1 MDTEG
6 AILFCENNKIE
17 GSYVECGVYEGLH
30 PVMACNMILNNKLSI
45 RDIYMYD
52 TYEGLTKPGEY
63 DYTTSDPIFHM
74 NNNAVLDE
82 WTNKKTG
89 DNRSEWCCCS
99 LEKVK
104 ENVNKTNYPEDKL
117 HFIKGDVM
125 ETLLEES
132 NLPEKIS
139 VLRLDTDWYESSKFE
154 LERLYDRVSFGGVI
168 ILDDYFHWDGQR
180 RAVDEYLEEHHI
192 QRKVIKIDSK
202 TGYFIK

>member
-1 MDTEG
+1 
-6 AILFCENNKIE
+6 
-17 GSYVECGVYEGLH
+17 
-30 PVMACNMILNNKLSI
+30 
-45 RDIYMYD
+45 
-52 TYEGLTKPGEY
+52 
-63 DYTTSDPIFHM
+63 
-74 NNNAVLDE
+74 
-82 WTNKKTG
+82 
-89 DNRSEWCCCS
+89 
-99 LEKVK
+99 
-104 ENVNKTNYPEDKL
+104 
-117 HFIKGDVM
+117 M

-180 RAVDEYLEEHHI
+180 RAVDEYLEKHHI